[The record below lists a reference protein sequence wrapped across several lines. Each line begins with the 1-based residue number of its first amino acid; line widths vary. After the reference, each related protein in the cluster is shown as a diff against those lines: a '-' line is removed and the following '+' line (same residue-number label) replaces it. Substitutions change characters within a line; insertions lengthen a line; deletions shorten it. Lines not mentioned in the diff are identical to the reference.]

1 MAYKKYL
8 TFLISAIILMVLIA
22 FPRVL
27 LDYFLEISVLFM
39 IASFLPYLISF
50 SRKRMKSRE
59 LVVIAILGAIA
70 AVGRIPFS
78 AIPSVQPTTFVV
90 IVSGMAL
97 GPQSGFVVGTLSALV
112 SNLVLGQ
119 GPWTPW
125 QMYAWGMIG
134 LTAGL
139 LRNTFFLKNRIGLS
153 SFGFVTGILFG
164 WVMNLWFVLGV
175 MQEVNWGTIAA
186 YYGASLTFD
195 VMHGVFNVILLY
207 FFGATWIKMIQRFRT
222 KYGLFEFEA

>member
-1 MAYKKYL
+1 MVYKKYIAI
-8 TFLISAIILMVLIA
+8 LIAVLSLAVLII

-27 LDYFLEISVLFM
+27 LDYFLEISILLM

-50 SRKRMKSRE
+50 SKKTMKSRE

-90 IVSGMAL
+90 IISGMAL
-97 GPQSGFVVGTLSALV
+97 GPQSGFVIGMLSALV
-112 SNLVLGQ
+112 SNLFLGH

-139 LRNTFFLKNRIGLS
+139 LRNTFFLNNRIGLS
-153 SFGFVTGILFG
+153 CFGFVTGILFG

-175 MQEVNWGTIAA
+175 MQEVNWKTIIA

-195 VMHGVFNVILLY
+195 VMHGVFNVILLFY
-207 FFGATWIKMIQRFRT
+207 FGAAWIKMVQRFRA
-222 KYGLFEFEA
+222 KYGLFET

>member
-1 MAYKKYL
+1 MAYKKFITL
-8 TFLISAIILMVLIA
+8 LIVAILLAVLLV
-22 FPRVL
+22 FPRIL
-27 LDYFLEISVLFM
+27 IDYFLEISVVLM

-50 SRKRMKSRE
+50 SRKRVKSRE

-97 GPQSGFVVGTLSALV
+97 GPQSGFVIGTLSALV
-112 SNLVLGQ
+112 SNLFLGQ

-125 QMYAWGMIG
+125 QMYGWGMIG

-139 LRNTFFLKNRIGLS
+139 LRNTIFLKNKWGLGT
-153 SFGFVTGILFG
+153 FGFVSGILFG
-164 WVMNLWFVLGV
+164 WIMNLWFVLGV
-175 MQEVNWGTIAA
+175 MQEVNWESIVA
-186 YYGASLTFD
+186 YYGASFTFD
-195 VMHGVFNVILLY
+195 VMHGIFNVLLLS
-207 FFGATWIKMIQRFRT
+207 FFGASWTKMIQRFRR
-222 KYGLFEFEA
+222 KYGLFET